1 MKTVIELKNMRF
13 FAHHGVFSQETVVG
27 NEFMVNLHIEADLS
41 KACKTDN
48 IEDTINYAAVY
59 ELVKSEMQKP
69 SRLMENAAYRIL
81 ERIKASFPQ
90 IVHLEV
96 RMAKMNPPVGGEIEC
111 SQIVISD

>member
-27 NEFMVNLHIEADLS
+27 NEFMVNLRIEADLS

-59 ELVKSEMQKP
+59 ELVKLEMLKP
-69 SRLMENAAYRIL
+69 SQLMENAAYRIL
-81 ERIKASFPQ
+81 KQLKSSFPQ

-96 RMAKMNPPVGGEIEC
+96 RMAKMNPPVGGETEC
-111 SQIVISD
+111 SQISLSY

>member
-27 NEFMVNLHIEADLS
+27 NEFMVNLRIDADFS

-48 IEDTINYAAVY
+48 IEDTINYASVY
-59 ELVKSEMQKP
+59 ELVKSEMLKP

-96 RMAKMNPPVGGEIEC
+96 RMAKMNPPVGGEMEC
-111 SQIVISD
+111 SEISLSC

>member
-13 FAHHGVFSQETVVG
+13 FAHHGIFSQETVVG

-48 IEDTINYAAVY
+48 IDDTINYAAVY
-59 ELVKSEMQKP
+59 ELVKSEMLKP
-69 SRLMENAAYRIL
+69 SQLMENAAYRIL

-111 SQIVISD
+111 SQIVIGD

>member
-13 FAHHGVFSQETVVG
+13 FAHHGIFSQETVVG

-69 SRLMENAAYRIL
+69 YRLMENAAYRIL

-111 SQIVISD
+111 SQIVIGD

>member
-13 FAHHGVFSQETVVG
+13 FAHHGIFSQETVVG

-48 IEDTINYAAVY
+48 IDDTINYAGVY
-59 ELVKSEMQKP
+59 ELVKSEMLKP
-69 SRLMENAAYRIL
+69 SQLMENAAYRIL

>member
-27 NEFMVNLHIEADLS
+27 NEFMVNLHIEADLTE
-41 KACKTDN
+41 ACKTDN
-48 IEDTINYAAVY
+48 IEHTINYASVY

-69 SRLMENAAYRIL
+69 SQLMENAAYRIMGQ
-81 ERIKASFPQ
+81 IKASFPQ

-96 RMAKMNPPVGGEIEC
+96 RIAKMNPPVGGEVER
-111 SQIVISD
+111 SEISLSC

>member
-27 NEFMVNLHIEADLS
+27 NEFMVNLRIDADFS

-48 IEDTINYAAVY
+48 IEDTINYASVY
-59 ELVKSEMQKP
+59 ELVKSEMLKP

-81 ERIKASFPQ
+81 ERIKSSFPQ

-96 RMAKMNPPVGGEIEC
+96 RIAKMNPPVGGETEC
-111 SQIVISD
+111 SQISLSY